1 MQEFRGRNIV
11 NVNDTDARRF
21 VTTVPRRPRP
31 CFNLMS
37 VLAPFVGIAAIIA
50 FLGLTGADGHWYWGW
65 WGAWVAFLLGA
76 SCLAGLVAGLVAT
89 ARKERLWG
97 LTAVGVL
104 LNAPV
109 VLTFFVASVDA
120 LKLWLQYG

>member
-1 MQEFRGRNIV
+1 MQDFRWEDLV
-11 NVNDTDARRF
+11 NVNNTEARRF

-37 VLAPFVGIAAIIA
+37 VMAPFVGVVAIIA
-50 FLGLTGADGHWYWGW
+50 FLGLTGAGGHWYWGW
-65 WGAWVAFLLGA
+65 RGTWVAFLLGA
-76 SCLAGLVAGLVAT
+76 SCSAGLVAGLVAT

-109 VLTFFVASVDA
+109 AMTFFVASVNA